1 MSNFSITDNKGFQ
14 LTFEN
19 GWIVSVQ
26 FGPGNYGDNRAKRFT
41 GDSLYGDS
49 PYPGDSELAEVGVF
63 RKDLN
68 PDGKTVWWK
77 GEIANSLD
85 FDGSGI
91 AGYQNAN
98 QVARIIE
105 TVSKL

>member
-19 GWIVSVQ
+19 GWMVSVQ

-41 GDSLYGDS
+41 GDSLY
-49 PYPGDSELAEVGVF
+49 PGDSELAEVGVF
-63 RKDLN
+63 RKELN
-68 PDGKTVWWK
+68 PDGKTAWWK
-77 GEIANSLD
+77 GEIADSLD

-91 AGYQNAN
+91 AAYQNAN
-98 QVARIIE
+98 QVAKIIE